1 MEPEEEMEIIT
12 DFIMRNRLMETLD
25 EEDDAF
31 TNSFN
36 QSEDKLRRSVSADN
50 LGRETSASFS
60 VSGQWGRMRAS
71 IHAVNGLRRRKR
83 KGVHLM

>member
-1 MEPEEEMEIIT
+1 
-12 DFIMRNRLMETLD
+12 METLD

-36 QSEDKLRRSVSADN
+36 QSEDNLRRSVSGDN
-50 LGRETSASFS
+50 LGRETSASLS